1 MKSLLIK
8 VSFAFLYNNF
18 YYAYKLWQIITL
30 LFCTAGKPGRRGRPP
45 KKKKRDSD
53 EDDDDDDDDDF
64 FNRVETEDVL
74 EDGVE
79 WFEEDK
85 CASGECK
92 RPKGKRVAW
101 VRSQAS
107 KFQCLVA

>member
-1 MKSLLIK
+1 M
-8 VSFAFLYNNF
+8 
-18 YYAYKLWQIITL
+18 TL

-85 CASGECK
+85 CASGDCK

-107 KFQCLVA
+107 ILDYKISMFTSYQHKCLCKLSALI